1 MDTDVILK
9 ILERNVNISNFSEEI
24 VINSGIFSENFKKII
39 ELYCKN
45 STVYFFYMNYYNN
58 ALNEARKNNF
68 KLAERNIKKAK
79 NNVDFTDFGKDE
91 INIFNLLTFTVD
103 AYMLYKNDDFRGS
116 IMKTIEVMELDNI
129 YEKQFSFI
137 YFHKIQQLHNISR
150 VYLKCNELKNFTK
163 TIDIL
168 LQNLLL
174 NRSVSFENQTF
185 ESKDVNFDLDL
196 RILMA
201 YQVFFEIIHF
211 IEKNTEN
218 ERQYFNECF
227 KAIIDNTDEFVFVE
241 LIGIFHW
248 VAIKNDL
255 LNGKVLS
262 EVLISNYLDS
272 SKNFS
277 DKTPTA
283 SIVRSL
289 NNNLV
294 KQA

>member
-1 MDTDVILK
+1 MNKDVILK
-9 ILERNVNISNFSEEI
+9 ILEGSQSIHHFSEEI
-24 VINSGIFSENFKKII
+24 VINSEIFSENLKKLIKV
-39 ELYCKN
+39 YCKN
-45 STVYFFYMNYYNN
+45 STLYFFYMNYYNN
-58 ALNEARKNNF
+58 ALNEARKNNL

-79 NNVDFTDFGKDE
+79 SNVDFTDFGKDE
-91 INIFNLLTFTVD
+91 INIFNLLAFTVD
-103 AYMLYKNDDFRGS
+103 AYMLYKKDDFRGS

-150 VYLKCNELKNFTK
+150 VYLKCNEFKKFTH

-174 NRSVSFENQTF
+174 NRSVNFENQTF
-185 ESKDVNFDLDL
+185 ESKDVNFYLDL
-196 RILMA
+196 RILMT
-201 YQVFFEIIHF
+201 YQVFFEVIHF

-218 ERQYFNECF
+218 ERLHFNECF
-227 KAIIDNTDEFVFVE
+227 KAIIDNTDEFIFDE
-241 LIGIFHW
+241 LIGVFQW

-262 EVLISNYLDS
+262 EVLISNYFES
-272 SKNFS
+272 SKKFS

-283 SIVRSL
+283 SIIRSL
-289 NNNLV
+289 NTNLV
-294 KQA
+294 QQD

>member
-9 ILERNVNISNFSEEI
+9 ILEKNVNTPTISEEI
-24 VINSGIFSENFKKII
+24 VVNSGIFSENFKKII
-39 ELYCKN
+39 ELYCED
-45 STVYFFYMNYYNN
+45 STLYFFYMNYYNN
-58 ALNEARKNNF
+58 ALNEARKNNL
-68 KLAERNIKKAK
+68 KLAERNIIKAK
-79 NNVDFTDFGKDE
+79 SNVDFTDFGKDE

-103 AYMLYKNDDFRGS
+103 AYMLYKNDDFSGS
-116 IMKTIEVMELDNI
+116 IMKTIEVMELDDI

-150 VYLKCNELKNFTK
+150 VYLKCNEFKKFTQ

-168 LQNLLL
+168 LKNLLL
-174 NRSVSFENQTF
+174 NRTVTYENQIF
-185 ESKDVNFDLDL
+185 ESQDIKTDLDL
-196 RILMA
+196 RILMT
-201 YQVFFEIIHF
+201 YQVFLETIYF

-227 KAIIDNTDEFVFVE
+227 KAIIDNTDEFIFDE
-241 LIGIFHW
+241 LKGIFHW

-262 EVLISNYLDS
+262 EVLIANYLDS

-277 DKTPTA
+277 DKTPTV
-283 SIVRSL
+283 SIVRNL
-289 NNNLV
+289 NDNLF